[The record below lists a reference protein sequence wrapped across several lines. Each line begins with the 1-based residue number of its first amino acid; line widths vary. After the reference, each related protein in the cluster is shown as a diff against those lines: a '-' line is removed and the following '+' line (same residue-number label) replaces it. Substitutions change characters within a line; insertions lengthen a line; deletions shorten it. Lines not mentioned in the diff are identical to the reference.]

1 MKIAF
6 LITCYNRIQTT
17 LKCLHSLYEA
27 LDKIENETYQIDIYL
42 VDDASADQTGKIVK
56 KNFPKVN
63 IIQGT
68 GDLYWSGGMRLA
80 WETAVSKK
88 EYDFYFWLNDDVV
101 LFEDALQNML
111 ADFNVAKN
119 SIIVG
124 VFQSSDMET
133 PTLTY
138 GGRDKNHNLLIPNG
152 KLQKNVR
159 YIEGNLVS
167 IPKAVFNQLNF
178 IDKRFTHTIGD
189 SDYGI
194 RARKARISIYI
205 SPQTVGVC
213 DVNPMEDWRNKN
225 SSLTKRLK
233 SFKHSKNFILRER
246 IIFAYRDKGF
256 KGILRFLVG
265 TFARLFFPY
274 LITSHKK
281 K

>member
-17 LKCLHSLYEA
+17 LKCLNSLNES
-27 LDKIENETYQIDIYL
+27 IHNFENDTCQIDIYL
-42 VDDASADQTGKIVK
+42 VDDASLDQTGKIVK

-80 WETAVSKK
+80 WQKAVSEK
-88 EYDFYFWLNDDVV
+88 EYDFYFWLNDDVI

-111 ADFNVAKN
+111 ADLNVAKN
-119 SIIVG
+119 SIIIG
-124 VFQSSDMET
+124 VFQSSDMKT

-138 GGRDKNHNLLIPNG
+138 GGRDKNHNLIAPNG

-167 IPKAVFNQLNF
+167 IPKAVFDQLYF

-194 RARKARISIYI
+194 RARKAGISIYI

-213 DVNPMEDWRNKN
+213 DVNPIEDWRNMN

-233 SFKHSKNFILRER
+233 SFKTSKNFILRER

-256 KGILRFLVG
+256 KGILRLLVG
-265 TFARLFFPY
+265 TFMRLFFPY
-274 LITSHKK
+274 LINFRKI
-281 K
+281 